1 MLCPLTGIR
10 AKSRSSRFRFSS
22 CRCGANTVALGAMAR
37 KECDLVCKGRP
48 RFTGVGGGEAASWK
62 RCGVE
67 DREVG
72 PARNFGW
79 SVHIYPP
86 AILAR
91 QLRCISTETPPQ
103 ISFPPPRRRRRRI
116 HLASPQSPPPHRAHP
131 PRRISSNRNHLVR
144 HNHETCLPGS
154 GSWALVPLLSSY
166 GSPIFALAVT
176 ADLVME
182 LQEQLGMSRR
192 TCTDRCEQGRAA
204 LVALRRSGGGAGA
217 LGRGYYKG
225 GFEPKMTR
233 REAALIL
240 EMPYVDKSTQPT
252 KSTRD

>member
-22 CRCGANTVALGAMAR
+22 CRCGASTVALGAMAR

-91 QLRCISTETPPQ
+91 QLRCISTETPPN
-103 ISFPPPRRRRRRI
+103 FLPTT
-116 HLASPQSPPPHRAHP
+116 SPPSSTHP
-131 PRRISSNRNHLVR
+131 SGVAPISASASRTSTTSNL
-144 HNHETCLPGS
+144 EQPK
-154 GSWALVPLLSSY
+154 PLSTTQSR
-166 GSPIFALAVT
+166 
-176 ADLVME
+176 D
-182 LQEQLGMSRR
+182 MS
-192 TCTDRCEQGRAA
+192 AWVWI
-204 LVALRRSGGGAGA
+204 LGAGA
-217 LGRGYYKG
+217 TAFFVWLPHLCIGSYGRLGYG
-225 GFEPKMTR
+225 
-233 REAALIL
+233 AAGTARNVK
-240 EMPYVDKSTQPT
+240 ENMY
-252 KSTRD
+252 

>member
-22 CRCGANTVALGAMAR
+22 CRCGASTVALGAMAR

-144 HNHETCLPGS
+144 PTQS
-154 GSWALVPLLSSY
+154 R
-166 GSPIFALAVT
+166 
-176 ADLVME
+176 D
-182 LQEQLGMSRR
+182 MS
-192 TCTDRCEQGRAA
+192 AWVWI
-204 LVALRRSGGGAGA
+204 LGAGA
-217 LGRGYYKG
+217 TAFFVWLPHLCIGSYGRLGYG
-225 GFEPKMTR
+225 
-233 REAALIL
+233 AAGTAWNVK
-240 EMPYVDKSTQPT
+240 ENMY
-252 KSTRD
+252 